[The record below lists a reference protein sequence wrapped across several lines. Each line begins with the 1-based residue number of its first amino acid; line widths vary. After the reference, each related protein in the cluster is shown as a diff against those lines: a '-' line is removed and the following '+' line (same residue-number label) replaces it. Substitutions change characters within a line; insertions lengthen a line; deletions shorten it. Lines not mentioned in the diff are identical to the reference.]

1 VELPLRVDLPG
12 SDLPTRLVL
21 IVTLAPVSAY
31 LPPAAFVVA
40 WLLALF
46 GVPALG
52 TDSSTPFDELALRWM
67 LFMGAGWSV
76 LGGSVAHIIFARQ
89 VARGI
94 GWESNG
100 FQYEV
105 GFASLAMGLAA
116 IYASTV
122 DQPAAWVVA
131 SIASGLF
138 LLIAGINHVFEIVRK
153 HTYAPGQTVI
163 LFSDFGIPLSLF
175 ALLIATGTIF

>member
-1 VELPLRVDLPG
+1 
-12 SDLPTRLVL
+12 
-21 IVTLAPVSAY
+21 VSAY

-40 WLLALF
+40 WLLALL
-46 GVPALG
+46 GVPAIG
-52 TDSSTPFDELALRWM
+52 ADSSTPFDELALRWM

-76 LGGSVAHIIFARQ
+76 LGGSVAHTIFAHQ
-89 VARGI
+89 TARDI

-105 GFASLAMGLAA
+105 GFASLAMGLAG

-138 LLIAGINHVFEIVRK
+138 LLIAAINHGIEIIRDRN
-153 HTYAPGQTVI
+153 YAPGQTVI
-163 LFSDFGIPLSLF
+163 LVSDLGIPISLA
-175 ALLIATGTIF
+175 ALLIATGAIF